1 MSIASIMSKKV
12 IVTQE
17 DATLASLR
25 NIFTQSKFQ
34 HVPVVNAMHQVIGI
48 VSVKDF
54 YKSLSPVIDSG
65 SERTAEMFVQGRK
78 VRSIM
83 TTPVVTVRS
92 DMSVIAAASLLIDK
106 NISCLVVVDEMSRIL
121 GIVSWKDILRL
132 VVQRHHVKRRREEEE
147 E

>member
-54 YKSLSPVIDSG
+54 YKSLAPVIDSG

-132 VVQRHHVKRRREEEE
+132 IVQRHHVKRRREEEE